1 MENKINMFE
10 VAVRN
15 KLRFEYK
22 GNITVEDLWDLNVNE
37 LDKIY
42 KNLKSKVKQSQE
54 ESLLKEKTKEDNI
67 LNTKIE
73 IVTHIVKVKLQEIED
88 KKNELQK
95 KELKQKLLKIK
106 EQKENE
112 GLNNLSIEEIEAK
125 LKELD

>member
-1 MENKINMFE
+1 MKNKINMFE

-42 KNLKSKVKQSQE
+42 KNLRSKVKQSQE

-67 LNTKIE
+67 IDIKIE
-73 IVTHIVKVKLQEIED
+73 IVTYIVKIKLQEIED